1 MSTRATRGSTR
12 KRDEPAGHMEGKHG
26 DDLDDVTGASE
37 FEAFVRE
44 QFKKLLEGQ
53 KELQD
58 EVRALEDNVEKNVQL
73 LEARMERMEKKME
86 ASETTQRESAKQIK
100 SITQRLKATEQAVEE
115 FQTKCN
121 KLERFSRR
129 NNVRIIGRKVQKGE
143 NCVSTVEKILE
154 DKFGLDH
161 IKIERAHP
169 DGPRNSDSDGVPQHI
184 LFKLNSYADK
194 VSIMKATRRKL
205 QDESYYFTDDLTV
218 TDLQEKRKWMEKVRH
233 AYKEGKKYRF
243 YNGYWRDGQ
252 GKVVSFD

>member
-1 MSTRATRGSTR
+1 MSTPATRGSTR

-53 KELQD
+53 KDLQD
-58 EVRALEDNVEKNVQL
+58 E
-73 LEARMERMEKKME
+73 
-86 ASETTQRESAKQIK
+86 
-100 SITQRLKATEQAVEE
+100 
-115 FQTKCN
+115 
-121 KLERFSRR
+121 
-129 NNVRIIGRKVQKGE
+129 VQKGE
-143 NCVSTVEKILE
+143 NCVSIVEKILE

-169 DGPRNSDSDGVPQHI
+169 DCPRNSDSDGVPQHI

-194 VSIMKATRRKL
+194 VSIMKAARRKL

-233 AYKEGKKYRF
+233 GYKEGKKYRF